1 MKHRY
6 LEVTYRKGKPVAAY
20 LYLPRDVGASAVRTE
35 DAGNGLRIDYDA
47 QGKALGIELTAPQ
60 LATVEQ
66 LNAVM
71 LMLGQAP
78 VQAQEWAPLEAA

>member
-6 LEVTYRKGKPVAAY
+6 LEVTFRKGKPIAAY
-20 LYLPRDVGASAVRTE
+20 LYLPRAVGATAVRTE
-35 DAGNGLRIDYDA
+35 DAGSGLRIDYDA
-47 QGKALGIELTAPQ
+47 RGKALGIELTAPQ

-71 LMLGQAP
+71 AMLGQEP
-78 VQAQEWAPLEAA
+78 LQAQEWAPLKAA

>member
-6 LEVTYRKGKPVAAY
+6 LEVTYRKGKPIAAY
-20 LYLPRDVGASAVRTE
+20 LYLPRDVGAAAVRNE

-47 QGKALGIELTAPQ
+47 QGRALGIELTAPR

-71 LMLGQAP
+71 LMLGQEP

>member
-6 LEVTYRKGKPVAAY
+6 LEVTFRKGKPVAAY
-20 LYLPRDVGASAVRTE
+20 LYLPRAVGASAVRTA

-47 QGKALGIELTAPQ
+47 QGRALGIELTAPR
-60 LATVEQ
+60 LATVDQ

-71 LMLGQAP
+71 VMLGQEP
-78 VQAQEWAPLEAA
+78 MQPQEWAPLRAA